1 MPTDSL
7 TWPYL
12 LRQQGYDTA
21 LSGKMHL
28 IGQDQLH
35 GFEKQLAYDPHVR
48 EPLPHFL
55 WSNGIPEETKPWHG
69 VRQAAAGVSPMIE
82 ADEAIE
88 SAAIEY
94 LEDPARKEKPFALC
108 IGLIA
113 PHFPFIV
120 PEPWFSMYWPDNT
133 DSPALPDGH
142 LDNLPPAAS
151 RLKRMFGYFG
161 WSEEDIRK
169 ARAAYY
175 GLISYLDD
183 KLGRLMD
190 VLEAQGLSEN
200 TVVVHT
206 SDHGDML
213 GEHGL
218 WRKMSMYEQ
227 SSRVPLQISFPGRFQ
242 AGLRVRQAVSTVDA
256 VATMLQVA
264 GVDTDRF
271 DLDGQS
277 LLTALETGDTSN
289 LRDEAISEHFA
300 HGTDRAVGMIRRGK
314 WKLCYG
320 HGDASEIELY
330 DLEADPGEFENLAGR
345 ADAAQVQRELTDRLM
360 EIWGDPDDLT
370 RRILLDQEERG
381 VIRGV
386 TGVGTVF

>member
-1 MPTDSL
+1 
-7 TWPYL
+7 
-12 LRQQGYDTA
+12 
-21 LSGKMHL
+21 
-28 IGQDQLH
+28 
-35 GFEKQLAYDPHVR
+35 
-48 EPLPHFL
+48 
-55 WSNGIPEETKPWHG
+55 
-69 VRQAAAGVSPMIE
+69 
-82 ADEAIE
+82 
-88 SAAIEY
+88 
-94 LEDPARKEKPFALC
+94 
-108 IGLIA
+108 
-113 PHFPFIV
+113 
-120 PEPWFSMYWPDNT
+120 
-133 DSPALPDGH
+133 
-142 LDNLPPAAS
+142 
-151 RLKRMFGYFG
+151 MFGYFG

-227 SSRVPLQISFPGRFQ
+227 SSRVPLQISFPGRFK

-256 VATMLQVA
+256 VATMLEVV

-277 LLTALETGDTSN
+277 LMTALETGDTSN

-360 EIWGDPDDLT
+360 EIWGDPDELT